1 MGGHRPPIF
10 HKYNIYSFFVMN
22 NIKDF
27 DEFITEV
34 KSERDI
40 VKDLAR
46 HLSFDRDIVKYLNT
60 SRAKRTIG
68 WRELLADKLHGKNL
82 DYINYITKNMV
93 ADYNPQIVGPMNF
106 KDDEGDF
113 DVENEK
119 EAAENDGRTP
129 LEKKLDRLEDKIDT
143 IEDILEIEPGFPEAV
158 KITKKELDLT
168 PLEDK
173 IAEIEDKEIEE
184 EE

>member
-1 MGGHRPPIF
+1 
-10 HKYNIYSFFVMN
+10 MN
-22 NIKDF
+22 NIKYF
-27 DEFITEV
+27 DEFVTEA

-46 HLSFDRDIVKYLNT
+46 HLSFDRDVVKYLNT
-60 SRAKRTIG
+60 SRAKRKIG

-119 EAAENDGRTP
+119 DASNDEKTP
-129 LEKKLDRLEDKIDT
+129 LEKKIDKIEKKIDT
-143 IEDILEIEPGFPEAV
+143 IEDILEIEPGFPEAIE
-158 KITKKELDLT
+158 ITKKELDLT

-173 IAEIEDKEIEE
+173 IADNKDIEE
-184 EE
+184 E

>member
-1 MGGHRPPIF
+1 
-10 HKYNIYSFFVMN
+10 MN
-22 NIKDF
+22 NIQNF
-27 DEFITEV
+27 DEFITEA

-46 HLSFDRDIVKYLNT
+46 HLSFDRDVVKYLNT
-60 SRAKRTIG
+60 SRAKRKIG

-113 DVENEK
+113 DVENE
-119 EAAENDGRTP
+119 NDKSDDGKSP
-129 LEKKLDRLEDKIDT
+129 LEKKIDRLEDRIDA
-143 IEDILEIEPGFPEAV
+143 ISDVLEIKPGYPEATE
-158 KITKKELDLT
+158 ITKQELDLT
-168 PLEDK
+168 PFEDK
-173 IAEIEDKEIEE
+173 IGNEDDNIGEE
-184 EE
+184 E

>member
-1 MGGHRPPIF
+1 
-10 HKYNIYSFFVMN
+10 MN
-22 NIKDF
+22 TIKHF
-27 DEFITEV
+27 DEFITEM
-34 KSERDI
+34 KSDKDI

-46 HLSFDRDIVKYLNT
+46 HLSFDRDVVKYLNT
-60 SRAKRTIG
+60 SRAKREIG

-93 ADYNPQIVGPMNF
+93 ADYNPQIVGPINF
-106 KDDEGDF
+106 KDTEGDF

-119 EAAENDGRTP
+119 DAAEDDGKTP
-129 LEKKLDRLEDKIDT
+129 LERKIDKLEDKIDT
-143 IEDILEIEPGFPEAV
+143 IEDILEIDPEKQETIEV
-158 KITKKELDLT
+158 TKKELDLT

-173 IAEIEDKEIEE
+173 IESKEEKEIEE

>member
-1 MGGHRPPIF
+1 MGKI
-10 HKYNIYSFFVMN
+10 KY
-22 NIKDF
+22 F
-27 DEFITEV
+27 DEFITEA

-46 HLSFDRDIVKYLNT
+46 HLSFDRDVVKYLNT
-60 SRAKRTIG
+60 SRAKREIG

-106 KDDEGDF
+106 KDDSGDF

-119 EAAENDGRTP
+119 DNKDDERTP
-129 LEKKLDRLEDKIDT
+129 MEKKIDRLEKKIDT
-143 IEDILEIEPGFPEAV
+143 LEDILEIEPDFPEAIE
-158 KITKKELDLT
+158 ITKKELDLT

-173 IAEIEDKEIEE
+173 IAEKEENEIKEE
-184 EE
+184 E

>member
-1 MGGHRPPIF
+1 
-10 HKYNIYSFFVMN
+10 MN
-22 NIKDF
+22 NIKYF
-27 DEFITEV
+27 DEYITEV
-34 KSERDI
+34 KSDKDI

-46 HLSFDRDIVKYLNT
+46 HLSFDRDVVKYLNT
-60 SRAKRTIG
+60 SRAKREIG

-93 ADYNPQIVGPMNF
+93 ADYNPQIVGPINF
-106 KDDEGDF
+106 KDTEGDF

-119 EAAENDGRTP
+119 EAADDDERSP
-129 LEKKLDRLEDKIDT
+129 LERKIDRLEDKINA
-143 IEDILEIEPGFPEAV
+143 IEDILEIEPGFPEAAE
-158 KITKKELDLT
+158 ITKKELDLT

-173 IAEIEDKEIEE
+173 ISASKETENEIEKETEE

>member
-1 MGGHRPPIF
+1 
-10 HKYNIYSFFVMN
+10 MN
-22 NIKDF
+22 NLKCF

-46 HLSFDRDIVKYLNT
+46 HLSFDRDVVKYLNT
-60 SRAKRTIG
+60 SRAKREVG

-82 DYINYITKNMV
+82 NYINYITKNMV

-106 KDDEGDF
+106 KDEDGDF
-113 DVENEK
+113 DIENEK
-119 EAAENDGRTP
+119 ESKEDDDKNP
-129 LEKKLDRLEDKIDT
+129 IEKKLDRLEDKINT
-143 IEDILEIEPGFPEAV
+143 IEDILEVEPNFPETIEV
-158 KITKKELDLT
+158 TKKELDLT

-173 IAEIEDKEIEE
+173 IGDDKNTEE

>member
-1 MGGHRPPIF
+1 
-10 HKYNIYSFFVMN
+10 MN
-22 NIKDF
+22 NIKYF
-27 DEFITEV
+27 DEYITEV
-34 KSERDI
+34 KSDKDI

-46 HLSFDRDIVKYLNT
+46 HLSFDRDVVKYLNT
-60 SRAKRTIG
+60 SRAKREIG

-106 KDDEGDF
+106 KDTDGDF

-119 EAAENDGRTP
+119 DAKEDDGRTP
-129 LEKKLDRLEDKIDT
+129 LERKIDRLEDKIND
-143 IEDILEIEPGFPEAV
+143 IEDILEIEPGFPEAA
-158 KITKKELDLT
+158 KITKQELDLT

-173 IAEIEDKEIEE
+173 IAASKEKETKIEKEIEE
-184 EE
+184 DE

>member
-1 MGGHRPPIF
+1 
-10 HKYNIYSFFVMN
+10 MN
-22 NIKDF
+22 NIKYF
-27 DEFITEV
+27 DEFITEE
-34 KSERDI
+34 KSDKDI

-46 HLSFDRDIVKYLNT
+46 HLSFDRDVVKYLNT
-60 SRAKRTIG
+60 SRAKREIG

-93 ADYNPQIVGPMNF
+93 ADYNPQIVGPTNF
-106 KDDEGDF
+106 KDERGDF

-119 EAAENDGRTP
+119 SETEDDNKSPIEIKIDR
-129 LEKKLDRLEDKIDT
+129 LEKKIDD
-143 IEDILEIEPGFPEAV
+143 IEDILEIEPGFPEAIE
-158 KITKKELDLT
+158 ITKKELDLT

-173 IAEIEDKEIEE
+173 IGDIKEKEQDKEIEE

>member
-1 MGGHRPPIF
+1 MSKI
-10 HKYNIYSFFVMN
+10 KY
-22 NIKDF
+22 F
-27 DEFITEV
+27 DEFITEA

-46 HLSFDRDIVKYLNT
+46 HLSFDRDVVKYLNT
-60 SRAKRTIG
+60 SRAKREIG

-106 KDDEGDF
+106 KDTDGDF

-119 EAAENDGRTP
+119 DNKDDERTP
-129 LEKKLDRLEDKIDT
+129 MEKKIDRLEKKIDT
-143 IEDILEIEPGFPEAV
+143 LEDILEIEPDFPEAIE
-158 KITKKELDLT
+158 ITKKELDLT

-173 IAEIEDKEIEE
+173 IAEKEENEIKEE
-184 EE
+184 E

>member
-1 MGGHRPPIF
+1 
-10 HKYNIYSFFVMN
+10 MN
-22 NIKDF
+22 NIKYF
-27 DEFITEV
+27 DEFVTEA

-46 HLSFDRDIVKYLNT
+46 HLSFDRDVVKYLNT
-60 SRAKRTIG
+60 SRAKRKIG

-119 EAAENDGRTP
+119 NASNDEKTP
-129 LEKKLDRLEDKIDT
+129 LEKKIDKIEKKIDT
-143 IEDILEIEPGFPEAV
+143 IEDILEIEPGFPEAIE
-158 KITKKELDLT
+158 ITKKELDLT

-173 IAEIEDKEIEE
+173 IADNKDIEE
-184 EE
+184 E

>member
-1 MGGHRPPIF
+1 
-10 HKYNIYSFFVMN
+10 MN
-22 NIKDF
+22 NIKYF

-34 KSERDI
+34 KSDKDI

-60 SRAKRTIG
+60 SRAKRKIG

-93 ADYNPQIVGPMNF
+93 ADYNPQIVGPINF
-106 KDDEGDF
+106 KDEEGDF
-113 DVENEK
+113 DVELEK
-119 EAAENDGRTP
+119 EAAEDDGKTP
-129 LEKKLDRLEDKIDT
+129 LERKIDKLEDKIDN
-143 IEDILEIEPGFPEAV
+143 IEDILEIEQEFPKTIE
-158 KITKKELDLT
+158 ITKQELDLT

-173 IAEIEDKEIEE
+173 IGDNKDNEIKEE
-184 EE
+184 E

>member
-1 MGGHRPPIF
+1 
-10 HKYNIYSFFVMN
+10 MN
-22 NIKDF
+22 TIKHF
-27 DEFITEV
+27 DEFITEM
-34 KSERDI
+34 KSDKDI

-60 SRAKRTIG
+60 SRAKRKIG
-68 WRELLADKLHGKNL
+68 WRELLADKQHGKNL

-106 KDDEGDF
+106 KDGEGDF

-119 EAAENDGRTP
+119 INNDDEKSPIEKKIDR
-129 LEKKLDRLEDKIDT
+129 LEKKIDT
-143 IEDILEIEPGFPEAV
+143 LEDILEIEPGFPEAIE
-158 KITKKELDLT
+158 ITKKELDLT

-173 IAEIEDKEIEE
+173 IAEKEENEIEE

>member
-1 MGGHRPPIF
+1 
-10 HKYNIYSFFVMN
+10 MN
-22 NIKDF
+22 NIKNF
-27 DEFITEV
+27 DEFVAEA

-60 SRAKRTIG
+60 SRAKRKIG

-106 KDDEGDF
+106 KDDDGDF

-119 EAAENDGRTP
+119 EKSDDGKTP
-129 LEKKLDRLEDKIDT
+129 IEKKLDRLEDKINK
-143 IEDILEIEPGFPEAV
+143 IEDVLEIEPSFPDTI
-158 KITKKELDLT
+158 KITKQELDLT
-168 PLEDK
+168 PIEDK
-173 IAEIEDKEIEE
+173 IGNEDDNIEE

>member
-1 MGGHRPPIF
+1 MR
-10 HKYNIYSFFVMN
+10 
-22 NIKDF
+22 NIKYF
-27 DEFITEV
+27 DEFIIEA
-34 KSERDI
+34 KSEKDI

-46 HLSFDRDIVKYLNT
+46 HLSFDRDVVKYLNT
-60 SRAKRTIG
+60 SRAKREIG

-93 ADYNPQIVGPMNF
+93 ADYNPQIVGPTNF
-106 KDDEGDF
+106 KDDRGDF
-113 DVENEK
+113 DVESEK
-119 EAAENDGRTP
+119 NISNDDRSP
-129 LEKKLDRLEDKIDT
+129 LEKKIDRLEGKIDT
-143 IEDILEIEPGFPEAV
+143 LEDILEIETDFPEAI

-173 IAEIEDKEIEE
+173 IADNKEENKMEE

>member
-1 MGGHRPPIF
+1 
-10 HKYNIYSFFVMN
+10 MN
-22 NIKDF
+22 NIKHF
-27 DEFITEV
+27 DEFIAEA
-34 KSERDI
+34 KSEKDI

-46 HLSFDRDIVKYLNT
+46 HLSFDRDVVKYLNT
-60 SRAKRTIG
+60 SRAKREIG

-93 ADYNPQIVGPMNF
+93 ADYNPQIVGPINL
-106 KDDEGDF
+106 KDNEGDF

-119 EAAENDGRTP
+119 DAAEKDGRTP

-143 IEDILEIEPGFPEAV
+143 IEDVLEIKPEFPESV
-158 KITKKELDLT
+158 EITKQELDLT
-168 PLEDK
+168 PFEDK
-173 IAEIEDKEIEE
+173 IKDSEDKDIEE

>member
-1 MGGHRPPIF
+1 
-10 HKYNIYSFFVMN
+10 MN
-22 NIKDF
+22 NIKHF

-34 KSERDI
+34 KSDKDI

-46 HLSFDRDIVKYLNT
+46 HLSFDRDVVKYLNT
-60 SRAKRTIG
+60 SRAKREIG

-93 ADYNPQIVGPMNF
+93 ADYNPQIVSPINF
-106 KDDEGDF
+106 KDTEGDF

-119 EAAENDGRTP
+119 GAADDDERTP
-129 LEKKLDRLEDKIDT
+129 LERKIDRLEDKIDT
-143 IEDILEIEPGFPEAV
+143 IEDILEIEPGFPETAE
-158 KITKKELDLT
+158 ITKKELDLT

-173 IAEIEDKEIEE
+173 IAASKETEKETEKEMEE

>member
-1 MGGHRPPIF
+1 
-10 HKYNIYSFFVMN
+10 MN

-60 SRAKRTIG
+60 SRAKRKIG

-93 ADYNPQIVGPMNF
+93 ADYNPQIVGPTNF
-106 KDDEGDF
+106 KDMEGDF
-113 DVENEK
+113 DVENENGK
-119 EAAENDGRTP
+119 DKDDEKSP
-129 LEKKLDRLEDKIDT
+129 IEKKLDKLEDRINAISDV
-143 IEDILEIEPGFPEAV
+143 LEIKPGFPEATE
-158 KITKKELDLT
+158 ITKQELDLT
-168 PLEDK
+168 PFEDK
-173 IAEIEDKEIEE
+173 IKDSEDNGIEE
-184 EE
+184 E

>member
-1 MGGHRPPIF
+1 
-10 HKYNIYSFFVMN
+10 MN
-22 NIKDF
+22 NIKYF
-27 DEFITEV
+27 DEFVTEA

-46 HLSFDRDIVKYLNT
+46 HLSFDRDVVKYLNT
-60 SRAKRTIG
+60 SKAKRKIG

-106 KDDEGDF
+106 KDGEGDF

-119 EAAENDGRTP
+119 TNKDDEKSPIEKKIDR
-129 LEKKLDRLEDKIDT
+129 LEKKIDT
-143 IEDILEIEPGFPEAV
+143 LEDILEIEPGFPEAIE
-158 KITKKELDLT
+158 ITKKELDLT

-173 IAEIEDKEIEE
+173 IADNKDIEE
-184 EE
+184 E